1 LSLACFYTQNIGYS
15 KGKVGCFYN
24 KKGEKMKHEALLA
37 ILRKSGL
44 FDGCRDNEIDHLSI
58 CLNVKRK
65 KVAKNAFVFM
75 KGDKFRSVGIVL
87 SGSLHIIDDDY
98 WGNRSITAHLA
109 QGDSFATAFV
119 CADLKTM
126 PVSLMACEDAE
137 IMLFDLDKM
146 ITLCEKPCS
155 FHTQVIKNFLFIMAK
170 KNVILLKKIRY
181 VTQRTT
187 REKLLSYLSDM
198 AFANQGHS
206 LPKNVNSS
214 FEIPFNRNELAD
226 YLAVERSAM
235 SAMLCRMRD
244 EGIISFQKNRFTLYK
259 PQ

>member
-1 LSLACFYTQNIGYS
+1 
-15 KGKVGCFYN
+15 
-24 KKGEKMKHEALLA
+24 MKHGALLT

-44 FDGCRDNEIDHLSI
+44 FDDCTDNEIDHFST

-65 KVAKNAFVFM
+65 KIAKNAFVFM

-87 SGSLHIIDDDY
+87 SGAFHIIEDDY
-98 WGNRSITAHLA
+98 WGNRTITAHLA
-109 QGDSFATAFV
+109 QGDSFAAAFV

-137 IMLFDLDKM
+137 IMLFDFDKM

-155 FHTQVIKNFLFIMAK
+155 FHTQVIKNLLSIMAQ
-170 KNVILLKKIRY
+170 KNVMLLKKIRY

-198 AFANQGHS
+198 AFINQRHNF
-206 LPKNVNSS
+206 PKSANSS

-259 PQ
+259 TQ